1 MNAMDRFTIC
11 FRQSSTLF
19 MEGALGERLKREEHI
34 LFDPHV
40 AMAGLIY
47 EERPREALRR
57 LWNEYI
63 GIAEKYGFPCM
74 VTTPTRRANRERV
87 AHSHFTNTIIQDNV
101 RFLQDFRAAA
111 KKIPLFIGGLMGCR
125 GDAYT
130 ATDVLSVRE
139 AEAFHSWLAEAFGRA
154 GADFLFAGIMPA
166 LSEAVG
172 MARAM
177 ERTGLPYILSFM
189 IRKTGMLPDGS
200 TIHEAVS
207 AIDAAT
213 ERQPLCYMTNCVYPD
228 VACQALTRKCNLTD
242 AVRQRFCGIQANASP
257 LSPEE
262 LDNAETLYRAD
273 SMTLAEA
280 VLRLNDVIRL
290 KIVGGCCG
298 TDGKHMD
305 EIAKRLSF
313 LRLSE
318 GKEHGRQ
325 G

>member
-11 FRQSSTLF
+11 FRQSSTLL

-87 AHSHFTNTIIQDNV
+87 AHSLFTDTIIQDNV

-139 AEAFHSWLAEAFGRA
+139 AEAFHCWQAEAFGRA
-154 GADFLFAGIMPA
+154 GADFLFAGIMPV
-166 LSEAVG
+166 LS
-172 MARAM
+172 
-177 ERTGLPYILSFM
+177 
-189 IRKTGMLPDGS
+189 
-200 TIHEAVS
+200 
-207 AIDAAT
+207 
-213 ERQPLCYMTNCVYPD
+213 
-228 VACQALTRKCNLTD
+228 
-242 AVRQRFCGIQANASP
+242 
-257 LSPEE
+257 
-262 LDNAETLYRAD
+262 
-273 SMTLAEA
+273 EA

-298 TDGKHMD
+298 TDGKHME
-305 EIAKRLSF
+305 EIAKRLSL
-313 LRLSE
+313 LRFSE
-318 GKEHGRQ
+318 VKEHGRQ